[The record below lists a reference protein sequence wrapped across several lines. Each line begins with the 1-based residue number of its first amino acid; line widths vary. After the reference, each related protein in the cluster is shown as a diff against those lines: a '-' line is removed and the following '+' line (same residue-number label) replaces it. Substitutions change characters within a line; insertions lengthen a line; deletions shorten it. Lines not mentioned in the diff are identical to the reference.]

1 MIKGAIFDVDGTLL
15 DSMPMWDNIG
25 SIYLKHKGIEPEP
38 NLSRVLFSMTITE
51 GAAYIKEKYHLA
63 ISPDEIIKEL
73 GDLVLTFYEKDLPLK
88 SGVFDFLSALKQ
100 QGVKITVAT
109 SSERNMIEAA
119 FSRLKIDR
127 FFDAIFT
134 CTEIGTGKNKP
145 DIFYAAQKHMGTKI
159 SETWVF
165 EDGLYAIKTTKAAGF
180 NVCGVFDRSSMDDQ
194 EEMKAICDV
203 YVTTLSDFSIK

>member
-73 GDLVLTFYEKDLPLK
+73 GDLVLTFYEKDLPL
-88 SGVFDFLSALKQ
+88 
-100 QGVKITVAT
+100 
-109 SSERNMIEAA
+109 
-119 FSRLKIDR
+119 
-127 FFDAIFT
+127 
-134 CTEIGTGKNKP
+134 
-145 DIFYAAQKHMGTKI
+145 
-159 SETWVF
+159 
-165 EDGLYAIKTTKAAGF
+165 
-180 NVCGVFDRSSMDDQ
+180 
-194 EEMKAICDV
+194 
-203 YVTTLSDFSIK
+203 